1 MKRGFYFLGYLL
13 IIACGKEDS
22 QQPIPTAPA
31 PQAPAAAILLFPVQ
45 NEECTAGIIVS
56 NTQSTITFS
65 WKSAVYAESYE
76 LHVKNL
82 ENGISIFQSTMLTS
96 LNLTLSRNTPYSWYV
111 VSKNIKSATAANS
124 ATWKFYNSGAGK
136 TTYAP
141 FPAEIVSPEMGQRL
155 IAVDKVTLDWIGS
168 DVDEDI
174 LNYDVYLGTSQNPSL
189 LKEKVLESVLNE
201 VSVKPNTTYYWK
213 IITRDTEG
221 NSSDSG
227 VFQFSVN

>member
-13 IIACGKEDS
+13 IIACGKKDS

-31 PQAPAAAILLFPVQ
+31 PQAPAAAVLLFPVQ
-45 NEECTAGIIVS
+45 NEECTAGIVVS
-56 NTQSTITFS
+56 NTQSTINFS
-65 WKSAVYAESYE
+65 WKSAEYAESYE

-111 VSKNIKSATAANS
+111 VSKNIKSATDANS
-124 ATWKFYNSGAGK
+124 ATWKFYNSGPGK

-141 FPAEIVSPEMGQRL
+141 FPAEIVSPEMGQRFN
-155 IAVDKVTLDWIGS
+155 AADKVTLHWIGS

-201 VSVKPNTTYYWK
+201 VNVNPNTTYYWK
-213 IITRDTEG
+213 IITRDKEG

>member
-13 IIACGKEDS
+13 IIACGKKDS
-22 QQPIPTAPA
+22 QQPIPTASA
-31 PQAPAAAILLFPVQ
+31 PQAPAAAVLLFPVQ
-45 NEECTAGIIVS
+45 NEECTAGIVVS

-65 WKSAVYAESYE
+65 WKSAEYAESYE

-141 FPAEIVSPEMGQRL
+141 FPAEIVSPEMSQRL